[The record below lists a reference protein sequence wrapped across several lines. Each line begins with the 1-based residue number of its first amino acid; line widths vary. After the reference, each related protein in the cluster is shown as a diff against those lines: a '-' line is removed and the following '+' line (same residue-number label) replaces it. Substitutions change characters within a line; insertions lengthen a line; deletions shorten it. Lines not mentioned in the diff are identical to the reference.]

1 VSGPVPWVDLS
12 AALAGPSVREAVS
25 RVLDSGR
32 LIGGDEVTAL
42 ETVVADWMGRAH
54 GVAVSSGTAA
64 LELGLVAMGVG
75 SGDEVIVPAVS
86 FVATV
91 GAVLRTGATPVVVDV
106 LPAGP
111 WMDPDAAEAAVTA
124 ATAAIIPVHLF
135 GSPAQAPQLGL
146 PIFDDACQAVAPKG
160 PSTGLCT
167 ALSFYPTKV
176 LGGMGEG
183 GMVVTDD
190 ESLARR
196 LSAIRQ
202 HGCDSSGCVVEPGG
216 TNARLNAVSAA
227 VIHARMLTINE
238 EIERR
243 RTIAEAY
250 DAVVGHRAV
259 PRAPNSP
266 VSTYALVHPRRD
278 RVVEGLA
285 EAGIPTA
292 VYYPRFVHDHPA
304 IRERVRVPHLL
315 PNATRYCRQTLA
327 LPCHGG
333 LSDADVSRVVAALG
347 AVL

>member
-12 AALAGPSVREAVS
+12 AALAGPRVREAVS

-32 LIGGDEVTAL
+32 LIGGDEVAAL
-42 ETVVADWMGRAH
+42 EAAVAEWMGRSH

-75 SGDEVIVPAVS
+75 PGDEVIVPAVS

-91 GAVLRTGATPVVVDV
+91 GAVLRTGAMPVVVDV
-106 LPAGP
+106 LPTGP

-135 GSPAQAPQLGL
+135 GSPAQSPQLGL
-146 PIFDDACQAVAPKG
+146 PIFDDACQAVAPNG

-176 LGGMGEG
+176 LGGIGEG
-183 GMVVTDD
+183 GMVLTDD

-202 HGCDSSGCVVEPGG
+202 HGCDTSGCVVEPEG

-227 VIHARMLTINE
+227 VIHARMPVINE
-238 EIERR
+238 EIRRR

-250 DAVVGHRAV
+250 DAVIGHRAV
-259 PRAPNSP
+259 PRSPNSP
-266 VSTYALVHPRRD
+266 VSTYAFLHPRRD
-278 RVVEGLA
+278 RVVAALA

-333 LSDADVSRVVAALG
+333 LSDADVARVVAALA